1 MGYLSRSVF
10 QERLR
15 RIREALD
22 AADLVGLAVL
32 TPENFL
38 YVSGYFLD
46 VQPWERPVAAV
57 VPRDG
62 EPFLVMHEL
71 STNHVRYATEHGSMW
86 IPQVHFYAEHYR
98 MQHRTYLTP
107 QWPQMVSD
115 LLRRNG
121 LARGRLGVDSR
132 TGPITQVP
140 DLVPGVQV
148 IDAGRILR
156 EMRMVKCEEELVF
169 IRQGAE
175 LSDWGQARYREHLA
189 PGRPLAEIDTLVAH
203 EMAAEAV
210 RRFPEYKIEIRVSGL
225 TGPNSACP
233 HGISGD
239 YGQVVEKGDG
249 IVSIVIPRLNGYV
262 CENER
267 TFFVGSPSKEQANAF
282 EAAVEA
288 QAAAAEAFVAGA
300 VVADVD
306 AAAQRVFERRGFA
319 DRIIH
324 RTGHGIGL
332 AGHEHPDD
340 IAFNYR
346 SLVENEVWSC
356 EPGIYLYGVGGFRHD
371 DTVIVKQG
379 RAEITTKFPRDLE
392 SQTVP
397 VREGGNRRR
406 A

>member
-10 QERLR
+10 RDRLA
-15 RIREALD
+15 RIREALGE
-22 AADLVGLAVL
+22 ADLAALVVL

-57 VPRDG
+57 VPRD
-62 EPFLVMHEL
+62 EDPFLIMHEL
-71 STNHVRYATEHGSMW
+71 STNHVRYANEHDSMW
-86 IPQVHFYAEHYR
+86 IREVHFYTEHYR
-98 MQHRTYLTP
+98 LHRRTYLTP
-107 QWPQMVSD
+107 QWPQMAAD
-115 LLRRNG
+115 LLRRKG
-121 LARGRLGVDSR
+121 LGRGRLGVDSAG
-132 TGPITQVP
+132 GPITRVP
-140 DLVPGVQV
+140 DLLPDLRLV
-148 IDAGRILR
+148 DAGRILR
-156 EMRMVKCEEELVF
+156 EMRMVKCEEELAL
-169 IRQGAE
+169 IREGAE

-210 RRFPEYKIEIRVSGL
+210 RRFPEYKVEIRVSGL

-239 YGQVVEKGDG
+239 YGQVVEAGHG
-249 IVSIVIPRLNGYV
+249 IVNIVIPRLNGYV

-267 TFFVGSPSKEQANAF
+267 TFFVGTPTREQASAF

-288 QAAAAEAFVAGA
+288 QAAAAEVFVAGA
-300 VVADVD
+300 AMADAD

-346 SLVENEVWSC
+346 PLVENEVWSC

-371 DTVIVKQG
+371 DTVIVKAG
-379 RAEITTKFPRDLE
+379 RAEITTRFPRDLE
-392 SQTVP
+392 SQTIP
-397 VREGGNRRR
+397 ATGGRGR
-406 A
+406 